1 MRVLRAPAVMAVVEG
16 VVVKEGSRR
25 NLEAERRSGSVGSLL
40 CLNLAGDACAPG
52 LATGWDQNQNQKQ
65 EQKDGGVALECSE
78 AVMVVCLGWA
88 LARRVRLGC

>member
-1 MRVLRAPAVMAVVEG
+1 MRVLRAAPAVMAVVEG

-25 NLEAERRSGSVGSLL
+25 NLEAERWRGSVGSLL

-52 LATGWDQNQNQKQ
+52 LATGWGQNQNQ
-65 EQKDGGVALECSE
+65 EDGGVALECSE